1 MKCPACGKWNRASF
15 PTCQYCGEVLEQTG
29 EAPSWR
35 KTLKDDQRG
44 KQYIRVDEEGQAEA
58 TPDARDVLAREMN
71 ELKLRKAAGR
81 EAQRKLRAEGAR
93 RGAAPSSMQVRT
105 RATAEDF
112 MQPAD
117 EPQHSTARV
126 HMVGKRNDGSLP
138 FEPRRSVTILT
149 PQQEEE
155 EPLAFDPV
163 FNHEFTGTHANPN
176 FLSNELTARIPSRRR
191 GMRHLIRALTILL
204 IVCLAGLTGF
214 FGYEYFKDRKAT
226 IAEQNQPIITAS
238 MKNDLA
244 AHTIMIPGEDGTQIY
259 ISELRTS
266 YIVTGGFATIEIED
280 HFWYDTNPDF
290 LTETMDVTLTPFVK
304 SSAGKQKPLNPVTYT
319 ITIPESPIELVSPD
333 ALRTEVSTAMY
344 SMSFVVR
351 PGSTVTINGQDYSD
365 TVSSEDGT
373 LTFNATVQPVGD
385 NVFTVVCRS
394 QYCRETTLSVV
405 LYRAPQE
412 IPLDLAAD
420 TYSSTSSKT
429 MLVQATT
436 LPGAN
441 VEVTSPHSDL
451 DITNIDSTGA
461 FSFYAIFDHIGY
473 NTISIESSMP
483 GKKTS
488 VVDYQVYYLPS
499 ASEYTPKAWP
509 MGGATGSAEYS
520 EYLSNSQTRIKNTQ
534 VYVVTGT
541 VQYIVSEK
549 PQMVVIN
556 TSADGQSQPVLVEN
570 YTKTKWKVGEYYRI
584 YGDAYGLYNNMPWLA
599 ARYTYRN

>member
-1 MKCPACGKWNRASF
+1 MKCPECGKWNRASF
-15 PTCQYCGEVLEQTG
+15 PTCQFCGAPLEQTG
-29 EAPSWR
+29 DGPSWR
-35 KTLKDDQRG
+35 ATLKDDQRG
-44 KQYIRVDEEGQAEA
+44 KQYIRVDEDGEAEA
-58 TPDARDVLAREMN
+58 TPDARDTLAQEMN

-93 RGAAPSSMQVRT
+93 RGAAPSSMTVRT

-112 MQPAD
+112 MQPVED
-117 EPQHSTARV
+117 TRPTSPVR
-126 HMVGKRNDGSLP
+126 MVGKRSDSSVP

-176 FLSNELTARIPSRRR
+176 FLSGELTARLPSRRR
-191 GMRHLIRALTILL
+191 GMRHVIRALTILL
-204 IVCLAGLTGF
+204 IVCLMGLTGF
-214 FGYEYFKDRKAT
+214 FGYEYFKDRQAT
-226 IAEQNQPIITAS
+226 IDEQNQPIITAS

-259 ISELRTS
+259 VSELRTS
-266 YIVTGGFATIEIED
+266 YIVTGGFATIEVED

-290 LTETMDVTLTPFVK
+290 LTETMDVTLTPFIK
-304 SSAGKQKPLNPVTYT
+304 SSAGKQKPLDPITYT
-319 ITIPESPIELVSPD
+319 ITIPESPIELITPD

-351 PGSTVTINGQDYSD
+351 PGSTVTINGEDYSD
-365 TVSSEDGT
+365 TVSSEDGSFS
-373 LTFNATVQPVGD
+373 FNATVQPIGD
-385 NVFTVVCRS
+385 NVFTIICRS

-405 LYRAPQE
+405 LYREPQE

-436 LPGAN
+436 LPGAT

-451 DITNIDSTGA
+451 DITYVDSTGA

-488 VVDYQVYYLPS
+488 VVNYQVYYLPS

-520 EYLSNSQTRIKNTQ
+520 EYLSNSQTRIRNTQ

-599 ARYTYRN
+599 ARYTYKN